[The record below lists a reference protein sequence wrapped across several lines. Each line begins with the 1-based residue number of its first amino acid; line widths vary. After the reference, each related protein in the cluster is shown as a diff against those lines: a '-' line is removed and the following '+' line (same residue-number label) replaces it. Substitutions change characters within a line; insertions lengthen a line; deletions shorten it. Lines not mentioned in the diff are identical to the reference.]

1 MFGRLYHGTKTRPCK
16 HERMKHYT
24 TNVTLFFQSPR
35 KVQYV
40 WRHAGRPSKSLLR
53 RIVKKICT
61 TFPSRVFNQKI
72 HATTLLKG
80 SVYPPPFAHGTLG
93 GPTAH
98 LEVVFFPTPS
108 PRTPGGL
115 LGPPHTWAFL
125 GTFAFSTVVTRR
137 SAPEWQ
143 KDIISGPMGSRGSKI
158 GIWAL
163 LA

>member
-1 MFGRLYHGTKTRPCK
+1 MSGGMPEGRQS
-16 HERMKHYT
+16 HYCGG
-24 TNVTLFFQSPR
+24 LSKKFAQISPLAFSI
-35 KVQYV
+35 K
-40 WRHAGRPSKSLLR
+40 KSMQL
-53 RIVKKICT
+53 
-61 TFPSRVFNQKI
+61 PSR
-72 HATTLLKG
+72 KG
-80 SVYPPPFAHGTLG
+80 PFTPPPFAHGTLG
-93 GPTAH
+93 GLTAH

-125 GTFAFSTVVTRR
+125 GTFEFSKVVTRR